1 MWHVWCVKS
10 VRIKLNKKKK
20 RFFSLPYQDEI
31 FLPHPDQTTP
41 PPHQFQRFQCSPRT
55 LRTLPPRAAAVGW
68 RGRPTGTHHNHAGD
82 QSQQWSPAWRE
93 QHPMFEFDLCM
104 DVGSI
109 RRHFQNG
116 SGFLPNCKILSWK
129 WSNDSGHLH
138 TLHDCLEVSA
148 GNRLAIVCSNMQRN
162 HIRVHFSKLGTSG
175 GWKTLSWGRQWT
187 SDAKHVRPV
196 VDLTTPSFIALILAG
211 HVSTTW
217 SNNEI
222 TLVGTTQ
229 LGDRSIFAMIQTT
242 YVAMYMCTCLEI

>member
-1 MWHVWCVKS
+1 MMNFS
-10 VRIKLNKKKK
+10 FLIRTKL
-20 RFFSLPYQDEI
+20 
-31 FLPHPDQTTP
+31 P

-55 LRTLPPRAAAVGW
+55 LRTLPPRAAVVGW
-68 RGRPTGTHHNHAGD
+68 RGRPTGTHHNHADD

-104 DVGSI
+104 DVGSN

-162 HIRVHFSKLGTSG
+162 HIRVHFSKLGISG
-175 GWKTLSWGRQWT
+175 G
-187 SDAKHVRPV
+187 
-196 VDLTTPSFIALILAG
+196 
-211 HVSTTW
+211 
-217 SNNEI
+217 
-222 TLVGTTQ
+222 
-229 LGDRSIFAMIQTT
+229 
-242 YVAMYMCTCLEI
+242 

>member
-1 MWHVWCVKS
+1 MKFS
-10 VRIKLNKKKK
+10 FLIRTKL
-20 RFFSLPYQDEI
+20 P
-31 FLPHPDQTTP
+31 P

-68 RGRPTGTHHNHAGD
+68 RGRPTGTHHNHADD
-82 QSQQWSPAWRE
+82 QSQQWRPAWRE
-93 QHPMFEFDLCM
+93 QHPMFELDLCM

-116 SGFLPNCKILSWK
+116 SGFLPNCKRLSWK

-175 GWKTLSWGRQWT
+175 G
-187 SDAKHVRPV
+187 
-196 VDLTTPSFIALILAG
+196 
-211 HVSTTW
+211 
-217 SNNEI
+217 
-222 TLVGTTQ
+222 
-229 LGDRSIFAMIQTT
+229 
-242 YVAMYMCTCLEI
+242 

>member
-1 MWHVWCVKS
+1 MMNFS
-10 VRIKLNKKKK
+10 FLIRTKL
-20 RFFSLPYQDEI
+20 
-31 FLPHPDQTTP
+31 P

-55 LRTLPPRAAAVGW
+55 LRTLPPRAAVVGW
-68 RGRPTGTHHNHAGD
+68 RGRPTGTHHNHADD

-104 DVGSI
+104 DVGSN

-162 HIRVHFSKLGTSG
+162 HIRVHFSKIGYFWWLKDPFLRT
-175 GWKTLSWGRQWT
+175 
-187 SDAKHVRPV
+187 A
-196 VDLTTPSFIALILAG
+196 VDIRHKAC
-211 HVSTTW
+211 
-217 SNNEI
+217 
-222 TLVGTTQ
+222 Q
-229 LGDRSIFAMIQTT
+229 
-242 YVAMYMCTCLEI
+242 TCLGFDNAQLHCSDLGWTCFHGMTQQ